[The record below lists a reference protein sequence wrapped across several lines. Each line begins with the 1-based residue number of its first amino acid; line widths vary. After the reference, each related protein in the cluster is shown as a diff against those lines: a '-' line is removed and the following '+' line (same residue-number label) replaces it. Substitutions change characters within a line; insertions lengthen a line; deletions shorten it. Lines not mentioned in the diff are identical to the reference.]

1 MQVIIVPLECNK
13 NIPNINFKSHVTL
26 AVNLW
31 LFLHFVYLNISYSH
45 YSAIALF
52 YRLCC
57 TIWMFLYC
65 YPGQTQSI
73 YHWFKRQLPN
83 WIRSI
88 LRPVRDRL
96 VIKAWRNLR
105 VVIKWRR
112 SEGNMVD
119 NQTSLL
125 NMLNTLWCIIT
136 SLWTML
142 CRNAS
147 FWIPYVTSC
156 ILVSCLLKCY
166 TGWEEFTSMLL
177 IVIIVSIHFTVIL
190 YLTFYYCFFQALA
203 DHITQ
208 LMAPINN
215 APCFI
220 SINSSHGAVE
230 EILEMSP
237 TSCTDE

>member
-1 MQVIIVPLECNK
+1 M
-13 NIPNINFKSHVTL
+13 
-26 AVNLW
+26 
-31 LFLHFVYLNISYSH
+31 
-45 YSAIALF
+45 
-52 YRLCC
+52 
-57 TIWMFLYC
+57 
-65 YPGQTQSI
+65 
-73 YHWFKRQLPN
+73 
-83 WIRSI
+83 
-88 LRPVRDRL
+88 
-96 VIKAWRNLR
+96 
-105 VVIKWRR
+105 IKWRS

-125 NMLNTLWCIIT
+125 NMLKTLWNLIT

-142 CRNAS
+142 CRNAN
-147 FWIPYVTSC
+147 FWISFVTSC

-166 TGWEEFTSMLL
+166 TGWGEFTSILL

-220 SINSSHGAVE
+220 SINSSHGAVK